1 MQTKLLKTSVTL
13 LALALA
19 QQAAATGYHFGTQS
33 VSSQSTANSSAAE
46 ASDASTIFY
55 NPAGLTH
62 LENSQVTGVVDFVF
76 PYIHYRDADANHRS
90 PTGGIGPKVQGSDS
104 GKITDTVTVAPHLYG
119 AYKLNDKV
127 TLGLGVYVP
136 FGSETEYQRD
146 SVMRYNINR
155 LGLTTIAVEP
165 VVSFKANKKHSFGV
179 GLIAQYSEAKLR
191 KYADV
196 GASRSLPGMADAY
209 GEVEGND
216 WGYGYQLAWMYDVND
231 RLRLGVN
238 YRSKVSHDLKGSA
251 EWKPG
256 DAQAEA
262 LQKMALGAGG
272 IPSVGYKEKEGAHVK
287 LVTPESLSVHGMYR
301 ANDKLNL
308 FGDVTW
314 TRHSRFD
321 TADLVF
327 ENKKLVSPS
336 GNASDTTRILPGWR
350 NTYKIAVGGSYQI
363 NEPWQ
368 LRAGFAFDKSPIR
381 NAETRLNTLPDG
393 NRMWFSVGA
402 RYTPNKK
409 HTFDVAVS
417 HIHINDTTVNSPAAV
432 QDANGQLT
440 SVDSKGRNSAKF
452 RNHAN
457 ILGVQYTYK
466 F

>member
-1 MQTKLLKTSVTL
+1 MQTKLFKTSVTL
-13 LALALA
+13 IALALA

-33 VSSQSTANSSAAE
+33 VSSQSTANSSSAE

-90 PTGGIGPKVQGSDS
+90 PTGGIGPKVQGVTS

-165 VVSFKANKKHSFGV
+165 VVAFKANEKHSFGV
-179 GLIAQYSEAKLR
+179 GLVAQYSEAKLR

-196 GASRSLPGMADAY
+196 GASRSLPGKADAY

-216 WGYGYQLAWMYDVND
+216 WGYGYQLAWMYDVNN

-262 LQKMALGAGG
+262 LQKMALQNPITGEIGLPAA
-272 IPSVGYKEKEGAHVK
+272 GYKEKEGA
-287 LVTPESLSVHGMYR
+287 
-301 ANDKLNL
+301 
-308 FGDVTW
+308 
-314 TRHSRFD
+314 
-321 TADLVF
+321 
-327 ENKKLVSPS
+327 
-336 GNASDTTRILPGWR
+336 
-350 NTYKIAVGGSYQI
+350 
-363 NEPWQ
+363 
-368 LRAGFAFDKSPIR
+368 
-381 NAETRLNTLPDG
+381 
-393 NRMWFSVGA
+393 
-402 RYTPNKK
+402 
-409 HTFDVAVS
+409 
-417 HIHINDTTVNSPAAV
+417 
-432 QDANGQLT
+432 
-440 SVDSKGRNSAKF
+440 
-452 RNHAN
+452 
-457 ILGVQYTYK
+457 
-466 F
+466 